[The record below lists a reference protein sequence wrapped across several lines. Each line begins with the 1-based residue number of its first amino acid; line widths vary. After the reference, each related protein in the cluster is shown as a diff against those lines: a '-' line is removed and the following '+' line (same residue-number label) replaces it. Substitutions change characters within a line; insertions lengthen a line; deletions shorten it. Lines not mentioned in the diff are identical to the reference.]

1 MICYR
6 ARKVAPNVV
15 FPYGHGGKERMGA
28 IALGELGG
36 LSTKVLILFSFT
48 LDLVFCATKNSG
60 ESENYG
66 VAEQVSSIW
75 YQVEAF

>member
-1 MICYR
+1 MDT
-6 ARKVAPNVV
+6 VV
-15 FPYGHGGKERMGA
+15 KKEWEP
-28 IALGELGG
+28 LLWGELGG